1 MQFLLAVIKKI
12 KKCNVISSPPIKA
25 TSLIWRDKTITSLPF
40 LLMVGL
46 LTATFCGAVSAAEQV
61 GNQAVKQ
68 NTKQVNTSSSIANF
82 THDDSAST
90 QTYNK
95 AAIEPSNENILCDT
109 SQPKVIFKPQTIFD
123 ESEEGITFLHRWA
136 NAIHIDTKIATLEN
150 EASFFVNKCIKTF
163 ADMAELERHLR
174 SRKYLRDAEVTSDE
188 NLKNITVTTWD
199 NWSLMPTVSFGRKGG
214 INTYSFGIKE
224 RNLLGL
230 GIDTEIEAYKN
241 TQRSGYKLKATV
253 PLFQKQNTE
262 VKLRFADNDDGQQ
275 TSLFLH
281 KMFASFHTKTAY
293 NIGFNEE
300 SRNDTLFQNGQNQS
314 IYAHD
319 ISYLEASYAWLN
331 FNSDSRL
338 LRYRVGITQ
347 DKDTFSAL
355 SSQDSSDLTS
365 PPLTNIRPTDRD
377 LLYPWF
383 AFEYIEKDF
392 RELTNVH
399 LITQIED
406 FNHGWQLNSR
416 LGIGNGN
423 KENAAW
429 TVWKMRVKKGFNLYN
444 NALLLLDF
452 ALANDI
458 YQHRDSRLWVKLTAE
473 YFYQLNK
480 SWGFYLSNA
489 NVTSKNQYLDQP
501 VTMGGNTG
509 LRGFPLQYQH
519 GQSSIKV
526 TSEIRYYP
534 QVNLFKLFD
543 IAGVA
548 FVDAGRTYGESTVK
562 NIEHGWLGSA
572 GLGLRL
578 HSPHSGGNHPIIHI
592 DFAFPQ
598 SDNPDINSFEIR
610 VQAKKSF

>member
-1 MQFLLAVIKKI
+1 MQFLLKVITTIKKH
-12 KKCNVISSPPIKA
+12 NVISPLPVKIR
-25 TSLIWRDKTITSLPF
+25 SLMWRDITWRVQIITKPLT
-40 LLMVGL
+40 LLVVGL
-46 LTATFCGAVSAAEQV
+46 LSTTLSSVVIAAPQMSVKNIAKTPISHSNSHSTA
-61 GNQAVKQ
+61 
-68 NTKQVNTSSSIANF
+68 
-82 THDDSAST
+82 DDSLTTSLGD
-90 QTYNK
+90 K
-95 AAIEPSNENILCDT
+95 LVCDT
-109 SQPKVIFKPQTIFD
+109 SQPKIIFKPQTIFD

-136 NAIHIDTKIATLEN
+136 NAIHVDTKIMTLEN
-150 EASFFVNKCIKTF
+150 EASFFINKCIKTY
-163 ADMAELERHLR
+163 ADMAQLERHLR
-174 SRKYLRDAEVTSDE
+174 SRKYLRDAKVSSDVDAE
-188 NLKNITVTTWD
+188 NITITTWD

-230 GIDTEIEAYKN
+230 GIDTEIESYRN
-241 TQRSGYKLKATV
+241 TQRSGYKLLATI
-253 PLFQKQNTE
+253 PLFQKQNTAI
-262 VKLRFADNDDGQQ
+262 KLRFVDNDDGQQ
-275 TSLFLH
+275 RSLSLH
-281 KMFASFHTKTAY
+281 KIFAGFHTKTAY

-300 SRNDTLFQNGQNQS
+300 SRNDTLFQNDQDQS
-314 IYAHD
+314 IYGHD
-319 ISYLEASYAWLN
+319 VSFKEASYSWLN

-338 LRYRVGITQ
+338 LRYRLGVTQ
-347 DKDTFSAL
+347 DKDTFSSL
-355 SSQDSSDLTS
+355 SIAAGDELAT
-365 PPLTNIRPTDRD
+365 PPLTTVIPEDRD
-377 LLYPWF
+377 LLYPWL

-392 RELTNVH
+392 RKLTNVH

-423 KENAAW
+423 NDNSPW
-429 TVWKMRVKKGFNLYN
+429 TVWKMRVKKGFNLHDN
-444 NALLLLDF
+444 SLLLLDL
-452 ALANDI
+452 ALANDM
-458 YQHRDSRLWVKLTAE
+458 YQHRDSRLLVKLTAE

-480 SWGFYLSNA
+480 SWGVYLGNA
-489 NVTSKNQYLDQP
+489 NVASKNQYLDQP

-519 GQSSIKV
+519 GKSSVKI

-534 QVNLFKLFD
+534 DINLFKLFD

-548 FVDAGRTYGESTVK
+548 FADSGRTYGKSTVQ
-562 NIEHGWLGSA
+562 NIESGWLGSV

>member
-1 MQFLLAVIKKI
+1 MQFLLAAITKI
-12 KKCNVISSPPIKA
+12 KECHVLSPTPIKNIP
-25 TSLIWRDKTITSLPF
+25 LIWRDNAITSLPSLF
-40 LLMVGL
+40 MAGL
-46 LTATFCGAVSAAEQV
+46 LTAALCGAVSAAEQV
-61 GNQAVKQ
+61 AKQAAEPVK
-68 NTKQVNTSSSIANF
+68 NTSSSA
-82 THDDSAST
+82 TASHNYSVSK
-90 QTYNK
+90 QTAEK
-95 AAIEPSNENILCDT
+95 SAIEAVNEAILCN
-109 SQPKVIFKPQTIFD
+109 SNQPKIRFNPQTIFD
-123 ESEEGITFLHRWA
+123 ENEEGITFLHRWA
-136 NAIHIDTKIATLEN
+136 NAIHIDTKIVTLEN
-150 EASFFVNKCIKTF
+150 EASFFINKCIKTF

-174 SRKYLRDAEVTSDE
+174 SRKYLRDAKVSRDDGRE
-188 NLKNITVTTWD
+188 NITITTWD

-224 RNLLGL
+224 SNLLGL
-230 GIDTEIEAYKN
+230 GIDTEVEAYRN
-241 TQRSGYKLKATV
+241 TQRSGYKLLATI

-275 TSLFLH
+275 YSLFLH
-281 KMFASFHTKTAY
+281 KMFAGFHTKTAY
-293 NIGFNEE
+293 NLGFNEE
-300 SRNDTLFQNGQNQS
+300 SRNDTLFQNGQDQS
-314 IYAHD
+314 IYRHD
-319 ISYLEASYAWLN
+319 ISFKAVNYAWLN

-347 DKDTFSAL
+347 DKNTFSAL
-355 SSQDSSDLTS
+355 TSEHYNDLTVPS
-365 PPLTNIRPTDRD
+365 LTNVRPEDRD

-392 RELTNVH
+392 RKLTNVH

-429 TVWKMRVKKGFNLYN
+429 TIWNMRIKKGFNLHN

-458 YQHRDSRLWVKLTAE
+458 YQHRDSRLLVKLTAE
-473 YFYQLNK
+473 YFYQLNQR
-480 SWGFYLSNA
+480 WGFYLSNT
-489 NVTSKNQYLDQP
+489 NVASKNQYLDKP

-519 GQSSIKV
+519 GKSSIKA
-526 TSEIRYYP
+526 TAEIRYYP
-534 QVNLFKLFD
+534 QINLFKLFD
-543 IAGVA
+543 LAAVA

-562 NIEHGWLGSA
+562 NIEEGWLGSV

-592 DFAFPQ
+592 DFALPQ
-598 SDNPDINSFEIR
+598 SDNPTINSFEIR